1 MSKRIIEISLLF
13 LFVVSLNAQDFP
25 QRKRHMFSD
34 NWVFSLSGGVTYGFT
49 DYKESNLGLS
59 LRGAGEYYFE
69 ATSNNIFS
77 LKLYV
82 ASEKL
87 SADDDRGIISSID
100 SSSRYIPPTVNTDI
114 ISVGV
119 GISYSYSIK
128 DRVFPFVGIGI
139 TNIWFDPKDGNGK
152 PTSGNS
158 GELYKK
164 SDQTFFVEGGVKFLV
179 SRNVSLN
186 ISAGIHVG
194 LTDYLDDVA
203 AGKANDSYLNGM
215 IGISFA
221 PFMKSDVKTQT
232 EVKKEPT
239 GIREETKIVP
249 DTVGVKKVEPKII
262 VPVIIEKTPAETLAI
277 VAPERFTLSAD
288 QIFNSNSAQ
297 IKFDAKNT
305 LDSVIAVLKTVP
317 DANWRIEGH
326 MDSQGSEKQI
336 RTLSFERA
344 RAILEFF
351 AAFGGLDKAKFEIF
365 GMGDKFPVGN
375 NNTEAG
381 RKDNRRIEIIIVK

>member
-1 MSKRIIEISLLF
+1 MSKRIIHIALLF

-25 QRKRHMFSD
+25 QRKRHMFSG
-34 NWVFSLSGGVTYGFT
+34 NWVFSLNGGVTYGFT

-77 LKLYV
+77 LNLYV
-82 ASEKL
+82 ASQKL
-87 SADDDRGIISSID
+87 SADDDRGRISSID

-114 ISVGV
+114 ISAGI

-128 DRVFPFVGIGI
+128 DRVFPFAGIGI
-139 TNIWFDPKDGNGK
+139 SSIWFDPKDGNGN

-158 GELYKK
+158 GGLYKK
-164 SDQTFFVEGGVKFLV
+164 SDQSFFVEGGVKFLV

-186 ISAGIHVG
+186 ISAGMHVG

-203 AGKANDSYLNGM
+203 AGKANDSYLTGL

-221 PFMKSDVKTQT
+221 PFMTSDVKTKT
-232 EVKKEPT
+232 KEEPT

-249 DTVGVKKVEPKII
+249 DTVGVKKVEPEII
-262 VPVIIEKTPAETLAI
+262 VPVIVGETPAETLT
-277 VAPERFTLSAD
+277 VESPERFTLSAD
-288 QIFNSNSAQ
+288 EIFNSNSAQ
-297 IKFDAKNT
+297 IKFEAKNT

-351 AAFGGLDKAKFEIF
+351 AAFGGLDKSKFEIF

-375 NNTEAG
+375 NNTEDG
-381 RKDNRRIEIIIVK
+381 RKANRRIEIIIVK